1 MTVETPRCGYEYQH
15 LLDADPDTRV
25 DISRPAPSQCPH
37 PVVDAAEGQCLFH
50 LMDDDYP
57 VSEATEAFL
66 DALDSESRSSSF
78 AGAYLPGLE
87 LADEVIATADKQPL
101 DLRGSIIDGDIDLTG
116 SLIEVPVLLD
126 GASVTGEFL
135 AEDATF
141 EAPVSLVG
149 TIVRGGMH
157 WQAADIAGG
166 VVANELDA
174 GYLDWRGVTVDGP
187 IVFDS
192 AAFASSLK
200 LARGEVSDDL
210 SLAETTFDWHID
222 ATKLTVGGDIALSG
236 LTADGNIDFVGTDVD
251 GDADMRKLEVGGD
264 AEWDHTS
271 IGGELLAS
279 DCSIDGKAGF
289 DDAQIRGGACVFD
302 GAEIGE
308 KADFASVAVPE
319 GRFSAMEAVFHGEVW
334 FTHAVIEGMT
344 DLSRAVF
351 NGATH
356 LRDADFCAD
365 VSLRGVEGTGQT
377 WMAGSTITGQ
387 FDCSGAEFD
396 YFQFSATVHG
406 DADFERTE
414 FIDKTVFTSSTF
426 HGRVWF
432 DEASFAGSPDFSKT
446 RFTNQVSFD
455 DTEFLVEPVFEA
467 ARFASRPDFTVA
479 EFPTDVDVDPEDRE
493 RRWQLVLV
501 HPESLVNNGY
511 ALPIEELT
519 GEFVVPAGVSHLV
532 NDRLSRT
539 KAVNAA
545 LSELEQGRWGDLVD
559 NSLRTARTAVT
570 QLDETE
576 MMTLVFGVT
585 VDTDGDFATGFFK
598 DIVVAGVYERS
609 SGTVV
614 FGHLH
619 PDLTAVDYLIPI
631 PAIDKA
637 FDAGAAVA
645 TRAELR
651 KAMLRHE
658 RFRLAQLGE
667 GGDDGERIHN
677 AVVPVL
683 VAAGQTSDS

>member
-1 MTVETPRCGYEYQH
+1 MVAEKSQCGYEYEH
-15 LLDADPDTRV
+15 LLDADPDPRV
-25 DISRPAPSQCPH
+25 DIPRHVPSECPH
-37 PVVDAAEGQCLFH
+37 PAFDATEGQCLFH
-50 LMDDDYP
+50 LMNEDYP
-57 VSEATEAFL
+57 VGEATAAFL
-66 DALDSESRSSSF
+66 DALDTESRTPTF
-78 AGAYLPGLE
+78 AGAYIPGLE
-87 LADEVIATADKQPL
+87 LAGEVISTPDDQPL

-116 SLIEVPVLLD
+116 TTIEVPVLLD
-126 GASVTGEFL
+126 GASVTGEFI

-157 WQAADIAGG
+157 WQAAGIAGG

-174 GYLDWRGVTVDGP
+174 GYLDWRGITVDGP

-192 AAFASSLK
+192 AVFASSLK
-200 LARGEVSDDL
+200 LARGEVSNDM

-236 LTADGNIDFVGTDVD
+236 LTADGNIDFVGAQVH

-271 IGGELLAS
+271 IGGKLLAS
-279 DCSIDGKAGF
+279 DCSIDGDAGF
-289 DDAQIRGGACVFD
+289 DDVQVRGGACVFD

-308 KADFASVAVPE
+308 KADFASVAVSE
-319 GRFSAMEAVFHGEVW
+319 GRFSAMEAVFNGEVW
-334 FTHAVIEGMT
+334 FTHAVIEGMA
-344 DLSRAVF
+344 DLSSAVF
-351 NGATH
+351 TGATH
-356 LRDADFCAD
+356 LRDAEFCAD
-365 VSLRGVEGTGQT
+365 VSLRGVKGTGQI
-377 WMAGSTITGQ
+377 WMAGSTITDHL
-387 FDCSGAEFD
+387 DCSGAEFD

-406 DADFERTE
+406 DADFEQTE
-414 FIDKTVFTSSTF
+414 FDDKTVFTSSTF

-446 RFTNQVSFD
+446 RFTDQVSFD
-455 DTEFLVEPVFEA
+455 NTAFLVEPVFEE

-479 EFPTDVDVDPEDRE
+479 EFPTDVDLDPEDRE

-501 HPESLVNNGY
+501 HPESLVNNDRS
-511 ALPIEELT
+511 LPIEELT

-532 NDRLSRT
+532 NDQLSRT
-539 KAVNAA
+539 KAVNIA
-545 LSELEQGRWGDLVD
+545 LSELEQRRWGDLID
-559 NSLRTARTAVT
+559 DPLRTARTAVT
-570 QLDETE
+570 QLDEPE

-585 VDTDGDFATGFFK
+585 IDTNGDFGTGFFRN
-598 DIVVAGVYERS
+598 IVVAGVYERS

-619 PDLTAVDYLIPI
+619 PDLPAVDYLIPI
-631 PAIDKA
+631 PATDEA